1 MNTSL
6 LINAR
11 RLGQQKPL
19 VADTPLAYPPTLQN
33 ESNFISL
40 HNLICHIVSEEVA
53 AFAQRQSER
62 RFYSVMTERQIDQ
75 AAAMGKINA
84 EPRANGATVEEAEAV
99 TTALQAF
106 RDGLF
111 YFFVDDTQ
119 YTDLADEIFIA
130 PNSTITIIRLV
141 ALAGG

>member
-1 MNTSL
+1 M
-6 LINAR
+6 INAR

-40 HNLICHIVSEEVA
+40 HSLLQHIVLEEVA
-53 AFAQRQSER
+53 AFTQRQVDR

-75 AAAMGKINA
+75 AAVAGKINTA
-84 EPRANGATVEEAEAV
+84 PRPNGVTIEQDEAV
-99 TTALQAF
+99 ATALQAF

-119 YTDLADEIFIA
+119 YTDLADKIFIA